1 MGFDLARERIQKDL
15 FASMAMSPKE
25 KSEDLG
31 SKVRMQFC
39 ERSESAQPE
48 DLHRRPG
55 VMASANQSQIFWVI
69 TSASGNRLYI
79 MIDF

>member
-1 MGFDLARERIQKDL
+1 MAFDLARERIQKDL

-39 ERSESAQPE
+39 ERPEGSARTE
-48 DLHRRPG
+48 DLHRRSG
-55 VMASANQSQIFWVI
+55 IMAA
-69 TSASGNRLYI
+69 AK
-79 MIDF
+79 

>member
-1 MGFDLARERIQKDL
+1 MAFDLARERIQKDL

-39 ERSESAQPE
+39 E
-48 DLHRRPG
+48 
-55 VMASANQSQIFWVI
+55 
-69 TSASGNRLYI
+69 
-79 MIDF
+79 